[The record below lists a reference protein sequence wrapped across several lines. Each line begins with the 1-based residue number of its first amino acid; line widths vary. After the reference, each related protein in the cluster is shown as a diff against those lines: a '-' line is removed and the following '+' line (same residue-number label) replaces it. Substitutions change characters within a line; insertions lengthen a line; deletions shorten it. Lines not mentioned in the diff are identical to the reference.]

1 MFEPLNP
8 RFPMRTLSIGNIVT
22 ASLRLYFLRIK
33 LYFTLALRACLW
45 LIIPIYGWAKF
56 LTILG
61 MISRLAFCDLI
72 GQPENIK
79 DSRRFTH
86 SRIAQFLITGILAN
100 TLLIIFL
107 IIFIIGYFII
117 LGLIGIY
124 LQRVSLYIQN
134 SVVLSFSAFFAFIII
149 FSMFFVGTNWIY
161 SRLFLGELTLAI
173 DNSVVNS
180 IKSISKSCKLTKGL
194 TTASRIQGIFIVAAI
209 VTLPILIL
217 ADIISSIQQ
226 WILNNVLPS
235 DSTLYDGITGILDLG
250 ILLLSFAFII
260 PFLQTIKAVLYYDL
274 RSRREGFG
282 LQLRRQKSSGEEN
295 ITTPQQI
302 FNRFIL
308 QTPESVELE
317 FTLGGIGNRIW
328 ALVIDYL
335 LLGLI
340 LILFLIVWTTT
351 SNQLLNLWTKIFG
364 NNYVGTW
371 LVAIALL
378 FMYMIYTGYFVFFE
392 TLWQGQTPGKRCA
405 QIRVIR
411 DDGRPIG
418 LFQATLRSLLRPF
431 DDIALLGGLLIILN
445 RREKRLGDWVAGTM
459 VIQLESASAINLSL
473 SQPRKIICEKLLTQA
488 NLSEILPDD
497 FVVIKEYLQRR
508 TDMEAEAKRQLSLEL
523 ATQVQNA
530 IHLAEIPEELTAE
543 QFLEAVYFTYQR
555 SSFSS

>member
-8 RFPMRTLSIGNIVT
+8 RFSMRTLSIGNIVT
-22 ASLRLYFLRIK
+22 ASLRLYFLRFK

-56 LTILG
+56 FTTLG

-72 GQPENIK
+72 SQPENIK

-86 SRIAQFLITGILAN
+86 SRIAQFLIAGILTN
-100 TLLIIFL
+100 TILIIFL
-107 IIFIIGYFII
+107 AIFIVGYLMV
-117 LGLIGIY
+117 LGFIGIY

-134 SVVLSFSAFFAFIII
+134 SIVLSFSVLFGLIII

-161 SRLFLGELTLAI
+161 SRLFISELPLAI
-173 DNSVVNS
+173 DNYFVNS
-180 IKSISKSCKLTKGL
+180 IKTISKSCKLTKGL
-194 TTASRIQGIFIVAAI
+194 VIASRIQGLFIVAAI
-209 VTLPILIL
+209 ITLPIIIL
-217 ADIISSIQQ
+217 ADIVSSIQQ
-226 WILNNVLPS
+226 WLLNTVIPS
-235 DSTLYDGITGILDLG
+235 NSTLYEQVTGMVDLG
-250 ILLLSFAFII
+250 ILLLTAAFII
-260 PFLQTIKAVLYYDL
+260 PFFQTLKAVLYYDL

-282 LQLRRQKSSGEEN
+282 LQLRMEETSVKEN
-295 ITTPQQI
+295 MTTPQPI
-302 FNRFIL
+302 FNHFTL

-340 LILFLIVWTTT
+340 LILFLIVWATI
-351 SNQLLNLWTKIFG
+351 SNQLLNFWTRIFG

-371 LVAIALL
+371 LLAIALL
-378 FMYMIYTGYFVFFE
+378 LIYAIYTSYFVFFE

-431 DDIALLGGLLIILN
+431 DDIVFLGMLLIILN
-445 RREKRLGDWVAGTM
+445 KREKRLGDWAAGTI
-459 VIQLESASAINLSL
+459 VIQVESASAMNLRL
-473 SQPRKIICEKLLTQA
+473 SQPNGIACEKLSTQA

-497 FVVIKEYLQRR
+497 FVVIREYLERR
-508 TDMEAEAKRQLSLEL
+508 TGMEAEAKRQLGLQL
-523 ATQVQNA
+523 ATQVQNV

-555 SSFSS
+555 SSFS

>member
-8 RFPMRTLSIGNIVT
+8 RLPMRTLSIGNIVT
-22 ASLRLYFLRIK
+22 ASLRLYLLRIK

-56 LTILG
+56 FTILG

-72 GQPENIK
+72 SQSENIK
-79 DSRRFTH
+79 DSRRFTN
-86 SRIAQFLITGILAN
+86 SRIVQFLIVGILAN

-107 IIFIIGYFII
+107 AFFIIGYLMV
-117 LGLIGIY
+117 LGLIGFY
-124 LQRVSLYIQN
+124 LQRVSLFIQN
-134 SVVLSFSAFFAFIII
+134 SVVLSFSTFLGLIII
-149 FSMFFVGTNWIY
+149 FSMFVVGTNWIY
-161 SRLFLGELTLAI
+161 SRLFLSELTLAI
-173 DNSVVNS
+173 DNSFVNS
-180 IKSISKSCKLTKGL
+180 IKSIRKSCKLTKGL
-194 TTASRIQGIFIVAAI
+194 PTASRIQGIFIIAAI
-209 VTLPILIL
+209 ITLPIWIL

-226 WILNNVLPS
+226 WFLNGVLPS
-235 DSTLYDGITGILDLG
+235 NSTLDDRVTGTLDLA
-250 ILLLSFAFII
+250 ILLLTFAFII
-260 PFLQTIKAVLYYDL
+260 PFLQTLKAVLYYDL

-282 LQLRRQKSSGEEN
+282 LQLRIGETFAEEN
-295 ITTPQQI
+295 ITTPQPI

-340 LILFLIVWTTT
+340 LILFLIAWAIV
-351 SNQLLNLWTKIFG
+351 SNQLLNLWTRIFG
-364 NNYVGTW
+364 GNYIGTW
-371 LVAIALL
+371 LLAIALL
-378 FMYMIYTGYFVFFE
+378 IMYAIYTGYFVFFE

-431 DDIALLGGLLIILN
+431 DDIVFLGALLIILN
-445 RREKRLGDWVAGTM
+445 KREKRLGDWAAGTI
-459 VIQLESASAINLSL
+459 VIQVESASAMNLKL
-473 SQPRKIICEKLLTQA
+473 SQPSEIVCEKLSTQA
-488 NLSEILPDD
+488 NLSELLPDD
-497 FVVIKEYLQRR
+497 FVVIREYLQRR
-508 TDMEAEAKRQLSLEL
+508 TGMEAEAKRQLGLQL

-555 SSFSS
+555 SSFS